1 MFTMVKF
8 WGRRLAG
15 PVFTISLLS
24 LSLPFFIV
32 TYVYSNHASA
42 LTYNNSIDLEYTFN
56 PTLDVSFNTNTGFI
70 IEDLAPGNAS
80 YSNTVVITASSNNSD
95 GYNLLASVGDSNDAN
110 RNNNRLVNTNNVN
123 YFESVAANADLEL
136 SALGENKWGYAIY
149 NSDTSAWSN
158 YNGLPAVSAD
168 SSNDLTLVSTD
179 IAGDTEVM
187 MRIGASATNTQVA
200 GEFTNKINFFVTTNV
215 VTYDYSI
222 TYNANDGSDGS
233 SVSNMPTNVA
243 GSLNTGDTLQTSS
256 SIPTR
261 SNYLFFGWCDGTV
274 DNTTNGTITSPVCTN
289 GNVYRANGYI
299 KIANALK
306 TDGTND
312 TLNSIALTAMWG
324 KYAMQ
329 NVDLW
334 SKDIKINEEVTAID
348 ERDGT
353 EYWVAR
359 LCMNASNPSACVNG
373 ALDENNIN
381 SKLWMTQNLDLV
393 LGDTGVRTLTSND
406 SDINQDLGTTMGYTT
421 SNGTI
426 TWTPAGGSMGT
437 PSVLNSGT
445 PADGDNASF
454 VTGWTNSDT
463 IPYQAEGGTRYVF
476 TSGSSSND
484 TKFGT
489 RWECIAA
496 GHTDAECNHYHIG
509 NYYNW
514 TAAVASNDTSTWG
527 NDYTGMPYYDAAN
540 SICPKGWRL
549 PEGLSG
555 SDSSVDSNLTEFNR
569 LALAYGITTGRT
581 TNMPDSPASSSEA
594 MWQDAGW
601 ATNGFNNFR
610 TSPLYFVRS
619 GNVNGSALKYY
630 ATDGDLWSSTARS
643 GSIAFSLYF
652 TLGRLYPASQF
663 SQYYGFPV
671 RCIAR

>member
-1 MFTMVKF
+1 MKVKSVYF
-8 WGRRLAG
+8 IG
-15 PVFTISLLS
+15 IILLS
-24 LSLPFFIV
+24 GVFMTSV
-32 TYVYSNHASA
+32 VRG
-42 LTYNNSIDLEYTFN
+42 LTYQSEVDLQYTFV
-56 PTLDVSFNTNTGFI
+56 PSLEVSFDTNTGFI
-70 IEDLAPGNAS
+70 IEDLAPGTAA
-80 YSNTVVITASSNNSD
+80 YSNTVTVTASGNTAD
-95 GYNLLASVGDSNDAN
+95 GYSLLASVGDSTDAN
-110 RNNNRLVNTNNVN
+110 RNNNRLVNADNVN
-123 YFESVAANADLEL
+123 YFESVAANANLEL
-136 SALGENKWGYAIY
+136 SALGENKWGYAVY
-149 NSDTSAWSN
+149 DSVNSAWSN
-158 YNGLPAVSAD
+158 YNGLPAVSVNNA
-168 SSNDLTLVSTD
+168 NDVTLASANSAGSTD
-179 IAGDTEVM
+179 VVM
-187 MRIGASATNTQVA
+187 KIGASATNTQVS
-200 GEFTNKINFFVTTNV
+200 GEFTNNINFYITANV

-373 ALDENNIN
+373 TLDENNTN

-406 SDINQDLGTTMGYTT
+406 SDINTDLGTTMGYTT

-426 TWTPAGGSMGT
+426 TWTPAGGSMT
-437 PSVLNSGT
+437 SPSVLNSGT

-454 VTGWTNSDT
+454 VTSWTNSDT

-476 TSGSSSND
+476 TSGSNSND

-489 RWECIAA
+489 RLECIDA
-496 GHTDAECNHYHIG
+496 GHIDAECNHYHIG

-514 TAAVASNDTSTWG
+514 TAAVASNNTGAWG
-527 NDYTGMPYYDAAN
+527 NNYVESDDNKMPYYDAAN

-555 SDSSVDSNLTEFNR
+555 SDANVDSNLTELNR

-581 TNMPDSPASSSEA
+581 TDMPDNPASDTS

-610 TSPLYFVRS
+610 TNPLYFVRS
-619 GNVNGSALKYY
+619 GGVYGSALNEY
-630 ATDGDLWSSTARS
+630 ATGGYLLSSTARS
-643 GSIAFSLYF
+643 GSIAFLLSF
-652 TLGRLYPASQF
+652 GSGGLYPAPQNRRC
-663 SQYYGFPV
+663 YGFPV
-671 RCIAR
+671 RCVAR